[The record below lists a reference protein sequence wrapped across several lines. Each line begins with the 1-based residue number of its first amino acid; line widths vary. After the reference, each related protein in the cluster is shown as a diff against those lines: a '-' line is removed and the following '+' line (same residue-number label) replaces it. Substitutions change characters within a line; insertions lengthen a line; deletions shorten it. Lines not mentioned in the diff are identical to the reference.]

1 MNPNKPHIV
10 LLGAGYA
17 GMMTTKKLLQ
27 KLSIQDADITLVNK
41 HNYHYQ
47 TTWLHEV
54 AAGTIDVNRS
64 RIMISDVIDSH
75 RVHIIQDTVTKIDK
89 DNKRVELANGE
100 IAYDYL
106 VISLGF
112 EKASFGIPGMEEHA
126 YSIQDVN
133 QSRLIRDHIEYQF
146 AKYQNDVENR
156 DPSMLTIIVGG
167 AGFTG
172 IEFCGELAERIPEL
186 CRKYDIPRNQVRI
199 INVEG
204 MDSVLPGFDPELANY
219 AQQSLEARGI
229 EFRLGTFIKEVKEG
243 SIIIGEDEEIQA
255 GTFVW
260 TGGVQANHLVGEAG
274 FELTKGKVNVDNTLR
289 PAGYDEIFILGDC
302 SWVLDN
308 ETGIPYPPTAQLA
321 IQEAE
326 TCAHNIR
333 TLIFGGTLKEFKYD
347 NKGTVA
353 SLGGRDAMGTVF
365 DGKKL
370 YGIQA
375 KVMKNVIDDRYLFL
389 LGGPK
394 LVLKKG
400 KFRPF

>member
-1 MNPNKPHIV
+1 MEANKPHIV
-10 LLGAGYA
+10 ILGAGYA

-27 KLSIQDADITLVNK
+27 KLSMNDADITLVNK

-54 AAGTIDVNRS
+54 AAGTIDINQS
-64 RIMISDVIDSH
+64 RIMISDVINPN
-75 RVHIIQDTVTKIDK
+75 RVHIIQDVVMKIDK
-89 DNKRVELANGE
+89 DNKRVELGNGE
-100 IAYDYL
+100 LSYDYL

-112 EKASFGIPGMEEHA
+112 EKASFGIPGMEEYA
-126 YSIQDVN
+126 FSIQDIN

-146 AKYQNDVENR
+146 AKYNQDEENR
-156 DPSMLTIIVGG
+156 DPGMLTIIVGG
-167 AGFTG
+167 GGFTG

-186 CRKYDIPRNQVRI
+186 CRKYDVPRHEVRI

-204 MDSVLPGFDPELANY
+204 MDSILPGFDPELTEY
-219 AQQSLEARGI
+219 AQQSLAARGI
-229 EFRLGTFIKEVKEG
+229 EFRLGTFIKEVKQGAIIVGEG
-243 SIIIGEDEEIQA
+243 EEIKA
-255 GTFVW
+255 DTFVW
-260 TGGVQANHLVGEAG
+260 TGGVQANRLVGEAG

-289 PAGYDEIFILGDC
+289 PAGYDDIFILGDC
-302 SWVLDN
+302 SWVLDR

-321 IQEAE
+321 IQEAD
-326 TCAHNIR
+326 TCAHNIK
-333 TLIFGGTLKEFKYD
+333 TLIFGGTLQEFVYD

-365 DGKKL
+365 DGHKL